1 MTIEYRDPIDGEE
14 MANLSQAE
22 TDEMGKILYDVRK
35 HNLAGKIVAGNRKHH
50 TEEAASVACK
60 SITKLD
66 DVFLIRAFDGDKCVG
81 FRFIKPAKYSSLAT
95 PRNSE
100 EEAKYGHIR
109 DWWLSQGLKIS
120 EGLAP
125 GLFAAHKDYAGQGI
139 ASTVRNL
146 CNVESKRRG
155 YVWIAGHDI
164 EDKSRWDWT
173 MHYYEKNGIVPV
185 FSDIDCP
192 NGYGGY
198 GKIYYY
204 KLV

>member
-22 TDEMGKILYDVRK
+22 TDEMGSILYEVRK

-50 TEEAASVACK
+50 TEEDASVACK

-109 DWWLSQGLKIS
+109 DWWLSQGLKIKV
-120 EGLAP
+120 G
-125 GLFAAHKDYAGQGI
+125 GTGQCTIIKRMVLFLFLVTLIVLMNWVDM
-139 ASTVRNL
+139 
-146 CNVESKRRG
+146 E
-155 YVWIAGHDI
+155 
-164 EDKSRWDWT
+164 KSIT
-173 MHYYEKNGIVPV
+173 IN
-185 FSDIDCP
+185 
-192 NGYGGY
+192 
-198 GKIYYY
+198 
-204 KLV
+204 